1 VLTCSPQGRRSINIA
16 LKYCGSCNPEIDL
29 SSLAGQ
35 VRSLTSAREYIQ
47 FVPFHTPI
55 LDLLVILCGCRRACA
70 DKEENK
76 SQAKRHLIIA
86 GESLDG
92 SPQSEKQLAALIAAE
107 IGRLQGD

>member
-1 VLTCSPQGRRSINIA
+1 VLTRSPQGRRPINIA

-35 VRSLTSAREYIQ
+35 VRNLTSAREYIQ
-47 FVPFHTPI
+47 FVPFATAG

-92 SPQSEKQLAALIAAE
+92 SPRSEKQLASLIADA
-107 IGRLQGD
+107 IGRLEG